1 MDYTEIKQ
9 QIVTEVNESL
19 NCTLRAIESDVIAAI
34 AESVKREYEQILY
47 EQKLEI
53 DDLQKRLKALEESIS
68 WAAYKLGTEI

>member
-34 AESVKREYEQILY
+34 AESVKREYEQ
-47 EQKLEI
+47 KLEI